1 MSRHE
6 HCGNTCVLTSPPPG
20 PRVLRPVP
28 PVPSP
33 AVLCAGTSDK
43 TASGGTGGTL
53 PGAAPALFAG
63 VRAAILPVML
73 RAGAMAALC
82 AAMSSAML
90 LVILLSVS
98 GCGLTQPYP
107 QRNLY
112 IISSGE
118 PATPAGDRTPSVLR
132 IRPVRVAKPY
142 DEKTFVYKTGE
153 SVFTV
158 DYYNGF
164 LADPSALL
172 TGELAGW
179 LSASGPFASVL
190 GSTGA
195 DYDLTLEI
203 NVTALY
209 GDYSEKASPK
219 AVIEARF
226 VLVRE
231 EKAAYKVVFE
241 KMYRETEP
249 LAGVQPDQL
258 VRGFGQA
265 YRRMLEELTTDLRT
279 VAAPASRS
287 ANL

>member
-1 MSRHE
+1 MSRRE
-6 HCGNTCVLTSPPPG
+6 HCGNTCVLTSPPQG

-33 AVLCAGTSDK
+33 AVLCVRTFNK

-53 PGAAPALFAG
+53 PGATPALFAG
-63 VRAAILPVML
+63 VLV
-73 RAGAMAALC
+73 
-82 AAMSSAML
+82 
-90 LVILLSVS
+90 VILLLMLVGSA
-98 GCGLTQPYP
+98 GCGLSQPYP

-112 IISSGE
+112 VISPGE

-153 SVFTV
+153 SIFTV

-164 LADPSALL
+164 LTDPSALL
-172 TGELAGW
+172 SGELAGW
-179 LSASGPFASVL
+179 LSESGPFANVL
-190 GSTGA
+190 GSTAA
-195 DYDLTLEI
+195 DYDLTLEA

-209 GDYSEKASPK
+209 GDYSEKASPR

-231 EKAAYKVVFE
+231 EKTAYKVVFE
-241 KMYRETEP
+241 KMYREAEP
-249 LAGVQPDQL
+249 LAGAQPEQL
-258 VRGFGQA
+258 VRGLGQA
-265 YRRMLEELTTDLRT
+265 YRRMLEKLTGDLRT
-279 VAAPASRS
+279 VVAAASQPAR
-287 ANL
+287 